1 MVNEQTVS
9 NGDNQKG
16 ARVGKTIG
24 FHGGDHGIAL
34 RPFEKAMTVMPCV
47 IVVAVFLFIVVLGGL
62 TALLDRL
69 PENTPTPNFNARN
82 WRNMQAEGAL
92 KFMKNLMEEPE
103 TEDEDEEEAA
113 DDYRFKQNEQV
124 FILWETCPPGVAKP
138 DCDVDPFSDEI
149 LQRIATVERK
159 LVDWDQWEGKYC
171 SLHEM
176 EKNTTHARCFAPF
189 SFMNYVHQDEKQTE
203 MLMRADD
210 KGEEMA
216 IDGQFDY
223 FGAMCLPYTK
233 TVSDRIML
241 DIPVGQEA
249 AGMAAA
255 CDENGNPTGSA
266 AAANASAGAGAAA
279 PDPDF
284 MAMVAALQAGQI
296 EPTCAMLQMTLPANK
311 SFSPEDMGLGDIAK
325 MGVPPC
331 DSMAY
336 YWWKAD
342 FKEGAG
348 KQVLE
353 GMCSINQDTKT
364 KIAEVLGGSTLDLP
378 PVDLATTPLGQ
389 MGVEGIVT
397 GCQMAGA
404 SAPGFTMIAPVFAD
418 FSLMRRDFTLSADLV
433 EEAPYTC
440 TKDRRM
446 EMMRSMYF
454 VGVDMSSEPEANP
467 NGPPPEVTQGFKDM
481 IKPLWDKCGEIIE
494 SIEEMNKEH
503 YGKFRG
509 SLICGERWIG
519 EQFLELLD
527 NDVANVSFSA
537 GSCLLFMALRC
548 GFVPALAGI
557 GQIILSI
564 VSAFLTWGLLGFE
577 KVTVMQQ
584 FLFFIIMGIG
594 SAACFV
600 LYDAWAQEKELHKD
614 EPDDIIFA
622 RAYRRAVPA
631 ILLTSCT
638 TMMGF
643 LSAGMS
649 NIPGIATFGFFA
661 ALVII
666 YDFFYAITLFA
677 ATFYFCETN
686 KILKGIRQACL
697 KNMPDTPEFLKPRKE
712 EGLELGA
719 VEMIFHGPVF
729 ALLKKFGAIILIL
742 YLLFTAG
749 MGYSAA
755 MYLRTS
761 KEATPFLSSEHPI
774 QIFISHLDKF
784 STGTDGLKDHV
795 SLVFGLGE
803 TFGDGNDNSRVA
815 DFVNSKG
822 KAIDPDDVDT
832 LPKPIFGGSDVL
844 QKELFQQD
852 VLEKCDAAK
861 ESALVAHKDAK
872 GCVVEKIHG
881 VSVYM
886 TPCRPGVTC
895 VMQPLKEFVDHF
907 ADTDLNWIGKGWTWP
922 LGKNI
927 KDALESKA
935 SIANLSSTM
944 SFIDGPMMMIEG
956 AAIQMGSCD
965 PPIVFKWKT
974 IEGLPDYTPGF
985 LGPYGFLQKWLDY
998 QQIIGDG
1005 FYDIKDYYNYRSVSG
1020 WHVEDDELKA
1030 MWIRYNA
1037 TIGRLQPLPVLE
1049 PKFQDWTKYTE
1060 TFTEGV
1066 PVHICDIWGWYITQV
1081 EMIKGVVGSIGSCAV
1096 LSWLVLA
1103 AGTANW
1109 ILATFAVGTII
1120 SIIVQVM
1127 GTLVWFNNPIYQIG
1141 PGSLGII
1148 ETIGLSIAI
1157 GMAVDYTVHIVNAYN
1172 NCPAYDRE
1180 ARIRFSMTLMGIS
1193 ITNGMI
1199 ATNLSALFLLMC
1211 LITFFTGFGTFIMMT
1226 IFYSWL
1232 SAFFILC
1239 PALLLFGPQ
1248 GQTGEIGF
1256 LKKLVGA
1263 GEKAAEA
1270 KPNGEMKVNGLAT
1283 PVPSPEPDE
1292 KLAEQ
1297 AGASAMLT
1305 VEKTEESNNARS
1317 VSFQSNEAEI

>member
-1 MVNEQTVS
+1 
-9 NGDNQKG
+9 
-16 ARVGKTIG
+16 
-24 FHGGDHGIAL
+24 
-34 RPFEKAMTVMPCV
+34 
-47 IVVAVFLFIVVLGGL
+47 
-62 TALLDRL
+62 
-69 PENTPTPNFNARN
+69 
-82 WRNMQAEGAL
+82 
-92 KFMKNLMEEPE
+92 
-103 TEDEDEEEAA
+103 
-113 DDYRFKQNEQV
+113 
-124 FILWETCPPGVAKP
+124 
-138 DCDVDPFSDEI
+138 
-149 LQRIATVERK
+149 
-159 LVDWDQWEGKYC
+159 
-171 SLHEM
+171 
-176 EKNTTHARCFAPF
+176 
-189 SFMNYVHQDEKQTE
+189 
-203 MLMRADD
+203 
-210 KGEEMA
+210 
-216 IDGQFDY
+216 
-223 FGAMCLPYTK
+223 
-233 TVSDRIML
+233 
-241 DIPVGQEA
+241 
-249 AGMAAA
+249 
-255 CDENGNPTGSA
+255 
-266 AAANASAGAGAAA
+266 
-279 PDPDF
+279 
-284 MAMVAALQAGQI
+284 
-296 EPTCAMLQMTLPANK
+296 
-311 SFSPEDMGLGDIAK
+311 
-325 MGVPPC
+325 
-331 DSMAY
+331 
-336 YWWKAD
+336 
-342 FKEGAG
+342 
-348 KQVLE
+348 
-353 GMCSINQDTKT
+353 
-364 KIAEVLGGSTLDLP
+364 
-378 PVDLATTPLGQ
+378 

-481 IKPLWDKCGEIIE
+481 IEPLWTKCDEMIQDIE
-494 SIEEMNKEH
+494 KLNREH

-677 ATFYFCETN
+677 ATFYFCETD
-686 KILKGIRQACL
+686 KTIRRYAAPCVVALVLGLVVGIVVFVLLWFGIAWFVPSIGSNYGALISLVVSLVVGLVVGIIAFRIQQLLVDIACDIASQCRQFAARAFAATTDCL
-697 KNMPDTPEFLKPRKE
+697 KPKKE
-712 EGLELGA
+712 DGLELGF
-719 VEMIFHGPVF
+719 VEMFFHGPVF

-742 YLLFTAG
+742 YLAFTAG

-803 TFGDGNDNSRVA
+803 TFGDDNDKARVA

-852 VLEKCDAAK
+852 VLDKCDAAR

-1172 NCPAYDRE
+1172 NCPAYDRQ